1 MPKSVQIMSQFRFND
16 GDKAKKPYKWQPIP
30 MDADGN
36 VEDGTYESTCLST
49 GAQKAND
56 YKTISLPDTIEEITS
71 DIPEEVV
78 VTLVG
83 ESLIARAKK
92 VQAGELRE
100 GYESPQQAANRQK
113 REEAAYKEYLGDK
126 MVAFTDANPGTMPDA
141 EMFKTWQEEATVES
155 KK

>member
-1 MPKSVQIMSQFRFND
+1 MKSLQIMSQFRFND
-16 GDKAKKPYKWQPIP
+16 GDKTKKPYKWQPVP
-30 MDADGN
+30 MDSDGII
-36 VEDGTYESTCLST
+36 EDGTYESTCNST

-56 YKTISLPDTIEEITS
+56 YKTIELPDAIDEIQS

-78 VTLVG
+78 ITLVQ

-100 GYESPQQAANRQK
+100 SYESPQQAANRQK

-141 EMFKTWQEEATVES
+141 EMFKEWQEEATAHS
-155 KK
+155 KA